1 MYRTSRGTARRH
13 RSIAMNL
20 LRSRLLATIVGSVA
34 CSALLYA
41 CGGGGGYGGGNGG
54 MAGQGYAATSLVSD
68 AATIYSST
76 HTDPN
81 LVNGWGVAMNP
92 AGFAWVADEGSSK
105 ASLYDGNGVQ
115 QAPLVSIPAGRAGPA
130 LPTGIVHNGS
140 ATEFMIGAP
149 GARAPALF
157 IFAGLGGTIA
167 GWSQAVD
174 ASNAL
179 TMVDNAAAGSV
190 YTGLALAAQGGAGF
204 LYAADFFNGRVDVFD
219 SSFAP
224 ATAAGGFKDP
234 SLPAGYAPFGI
245 QAIGDR
251 IYVAYAIPDPTTH
264 EKRGAGLGVLDVFDT
279 SGTLI
284 KQLVAA
290 GGVLDAPWGIAMTP
304 ADFGQ
309 FSNALLVGNFGD
321 GRINAFDPNTGARL
335 GTLADG
341 NGTPLAFDGLWG
353 IAFGNGINALPTNTL
368 FYAAGPGN
376 ETHGVFGRID
386 VR

>member
-1 MYRTSRGTARRH
+1 
-13 RSIAMNL
+13 MNL
-20 LRSRLLATIVGSVA
+20 LRSRLVATIVGTAV
-34 CSALLYA
+34 CTALLYA
-41 CGGGGGYGGGNGG
+41 CGGGGGYGGGSGG

-92 AGFAWVADEGSSK
+92 AGFAWVADEGTSK

-115 QAPLVSIPAGRAGPA
+115 QSPLVSIPAGQAGPA
-130 LPTGIVHNGS
+130 SPTGIVYNGS
-140 ATEFMIGAP
+140 ATEFMIGAA

-179 TMVDNAAAGSV
+179 TLVDNAAAGSV
-190 YTGLALAAQGGAGF
+190 YTGLALAAQGGADF
-204 LYAADFFNGRVDVFD
+204 LYAADFANGRVDVFD

-251 IYVAYAIPDPTTH
+251 IYVAYAKVDPATQD
-264 EKRGAGLGVLDVFDT
+264 EQAGAGLGVLDVFDT
-279 SGTLI
+279 GGTLI
-284 KQLVAA
+284 KRLVAA
-290 GGVLDAPWGIAMTP
+290 GGVLDAPWGIVMAP
-304 ADFGQ
+304 ANFGQ

-321 GRINAFDPNTGARL
+321 GKINAFDPNTGALL

-353 IAFGNGINALPTNTL
+353 IAFGNGINAMPTNTL
-368 FYAAGPGN
+368 FYAAGPSD

>member
-1 MYRTSRGTARRH
+1 
-13 RSIAMNL
+13 MNSP
-20 LRSRLLATIVGSVA
+20 RSRLLATLAGTVA
-34 CSALLYA
+34 CSVLLLA
-41 CGGGGGYGGGNGG
+41 CGGGGGNGSGG

-76 HTDPN
+76 HTDPD

-92 AGFAWVADEGSSK
+92 AGFAWVADEGTSK
-105 ASLYDGNGVQ
+105 SSLYDGNGIQ
-115 QAPLVSIPAGRAGPA
+115 QSPLVSIPAGQAGPA
-130 LPTGIVHNGS
+130 MPTGIVDNGS
-140 ATEFMIGAP
+140 ATEFMIGAA

-157 IFAGLGGTIA
+157 IFAGLSGTIA

-174 ASNAL
+174 ANNAL

-190 YTGLALAAQGGAGF
+190 YTGLALASQGGAGF
-204 LYAADFFNGRVDVFD
+204 LYAADFFNGRIDVFD
-219 SSFAP
+219 ASFAP
-224 ATAAGGFKDP
+224 AAAAGGFTDP

-251 IYVAYAIPDPTTH
+251 IYVAYAIPDPATH
-264 EKRGAGLGVLDVFDT
+264 EKRGPGLGVLDVFDT
-279 SGTLI
+279 GGTLI

-290 GGVLDAPWGIAMTP
+290 GGALDAPWGIAMAP
-304 ADFGQ
+304 ANFGT

-321 GRINAFDPNTGARL
+321 GRINAFDPETGALL
-335 GTLADG
+335 GSLADG

-353 IAFGNGINALPTNTL
+353 IAFGNGINGMPTNTL

>member
-1 MYRTSRGTARRH
+1 
-13 RSIAMNL
+13 MNSP
-20 LRSRLLATIVGSVA
+20 RSRLLATILGA
-34 CSALLYA
+34 ATCLTLLHA
-41 CGGGGGYGGGNGG
+41 CGGGGGGGGGG

-92 AGFAWVADEGSSK
+92 AGFAWVADEGTSK
-105 ASLYDGNGVQ
+105 SSLYDGNGVQ
-115 QAPLVSIPAGRAGPA
+115 QAPLVSIPAGQAGPA
-130 LPTGIVHNGS
+130 MPTGIVYNGS
-140 ATEFMIGAP
+140 ATEFMIGTAP
-149 GARAPALF
+149 ARAPALF
-157 IFAGLGGTIA
+157 IFAGLSGTIA
-167 GWSQAVD
+167 GWSQTVD

-179 TMVDNAAAGSV
+179 TLVDNAAAGSI
-190 YTGLALAAQGGAGF
+190 YTGLALAAQGGADF

-219 SSFAP
+219 AGFAP
-224 ATAAGGFKDP
+224 AAAAGGFKDP

-251 IYVAYAIPDPTTH
+251 IYVAYAIPDPVTH
-264 EKRGAGLGVLDVFDT
+264 EKRGPGLGVLDVFDT
-279 SGTLI
+279 GGTLI
-284 KQLVAA
+284 KRLVDA
-290 GGVLDAPWGIAMTP
+290 GGVLNAPWGIAMAP
-304 ADFGQ
+304 ADFGT

-321 GRINAFDPNTGARL
+321 GKINAFDPNTGALL

-353 IAFGNGINALPTNTL
+353 IAFGNGINAMPTNTL
-368 FYAAGPGN
+368 FYAAGPSN